1 MLSEILSWW
10 VCSLGGFLPVNVITP
25 VLHQAS
31 VEGCSE
37 EWAEL
42 AVWSWRCLG
51 WSERREDSMYV
62 CALIETRKLCSKHEV
77 VHHVNYSQGLL
88 WAVACFFATIS
99 VRGWRGSA
107 VRWADHGGI
116 AEYCTAPVL
125 TSPTSIP
132 VPCAHVLAA
141 ISKSGS
147 HFEHK
152 WERFADFILI
162 WGLRGPE
169 LASQCGIPPCNPKG
183 TNLASITFSQKN
195 RIPEDLNMGF
205 FFLLLLL
212 PSLFS
217 GRDIGC
223 FWHWNSLMWFAQSY
237 CLKLKGFA

>member
-116 AEYCTAPVL
+116 AECCTAPVL
-125 TSPTSIP
+125 TSPSSIP
-132 VPCAHVLAA
+132 VLMFWLPSVRVVPILNTSEKDLQ
-141 ISKSGS
+141 ILSLYEGS
-147 HFEHK
+147 EGQNWLHNVAYLPVIRK
-152 WERFADFILI
+152 VLI
-162 WGLRGPE
+162 WPL
-169 LASQCGIPPCNPKG
+169 
-183 TNLASITFSQKN
+183 
-195 RIPEDLNMGF
+195 
-205 FFLLLLL
+205 
-212 PSLFS
+212 SLFL
-217 GRDIGC
+217 RRIK
-223 FWHWNSLMWFAQSY
+223 FQET
-237 CLKLKGFA
+237 